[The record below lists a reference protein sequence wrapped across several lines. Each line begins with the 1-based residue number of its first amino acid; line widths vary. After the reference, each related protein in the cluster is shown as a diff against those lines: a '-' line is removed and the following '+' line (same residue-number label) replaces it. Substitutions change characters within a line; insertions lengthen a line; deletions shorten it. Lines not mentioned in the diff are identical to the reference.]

1 MSVIEKDNYNG
12 VLYPEEDSSVAA
24 VADFYGVTDLIS
36 LAKDYGM
43 TAEYAEG
50 FLTANLFPYADK
62 DIYTA
67 AVNASPI
74 NHISDDLDIPPVL
87 VVHGDRDS
95 IVPFSQSTEFVKAM
109 QKHKKQVYFYRVVG
123 AEHDIGVWNEE
134 RSEILANFFN
144 SQFINIK

>member
-1 MSVIEKDNYNG
+1 
-12 VLYPEEDSSVAA
+12 
-24 VADFYGVTDLIS
+24 
-36 LAKDYGM
+36 M

-50 FLTANLFPYADK
+50 FLTANLFPYEDK
-62 DIYTA
+62 DIFTA
-67 AVNASPI
+67 SINASPI